1 MIEAQ
6 TTSAPLCLGFSLPSG
21 MGEETA
27 GRVELT
33 RAVRP
38 LIDVAD
44 LARRAQ
50 LDRYDL
56 QVLARANAASK
67 LMVYRR

>member
-1 MIEAQ
+1 
-6 TTSAPLCLGFSLPSG
+6 